1 MKRIVVLFTLMML
14 FSFTAS
20 AQEFVKNWEKQAETG
35 DIEAQLKLGE
45 WYKWKN
51 KDKKSLK
58 WYQKAADLGNSDAC
72 YEMAQLCIKG
82 VSKNDPSMW
91 LLKAAENGN
100 DEMKL
105 KVVNQISSFYQKDK
119 ACELLCSLADNGDNA
134 MKMKVVYQLS
144 SINKKDKACEILI
157 SMAEKGDDF
166 TKMQVADK
174 LLSINQKDKAYDL
187 LMSMAEKCDDSTKMQ
202 VAETLLSNGE
212 KSKAIM
218 LLKSLAEQSTSFDW
232 TKSIVDKLISLGDI
246 EIIHQPKIQELF
258 CLKAKEQFEKK
269 EIKNAYAT
277 LSIVIDHTDSPAKKL
292 LSELRVRAQTI
303 IDAEDAHKDSLA
315 RQFAHGAWYEGSMY
329 NGVPEGKGIV
339 YIPYEGDVIK
349 VVCNFNDSYGRKGKG
364 FPGKGEMYAFGN
376 KYIRDI
382 HTMGCSYDYNE
393 TDNINYLVSIIKW
406 KYNEYET
413 INDMIGIIL
422 NNIDR
427 LKNTKKIYAERIKGI
442 KSFEREIDK
451 EKKKQEQWK
460 KTHYHQVPREV
471 MCGMCAGEGTI
482 GYYSHTKRRCPQ
494 CYGRGYKLEHYY

>member
-1 MKRIVVLFTLMML
+1 MKRIVFFITLMML

-20 AQEFVKNWEKQAETG
+20 AQEYLKNWEKQAESG
-35 DIEAQLKLGE
+35 NIEAQLKLGE

-218 LLKSLAEQSTSFDW
+218 LLKSWAEQSTSFDW

-246 EIIHQPKIQELF
+246 EIIHQSKVQELF

-277 LSIVIDHTDSPAKKL
+277 LSQVIDQSDSPAKKL
-292 LSELRVRAQTI
+292 LSELRTRAQTVMV
-303 IDAEDAHKDSLA
+303 AEIAHKDSLA
-315 RQFAHGAWYEGSMY
+315 RQFAYGAWYNGPIN
-329 NGVPEGKGIV
+329 NGVPFNSGTLS
-339 YIPYEGDVIK
+339 IPYQGQIIRAEISEFSSKGAP
-349 VVCNFNDSYGRKGKG
+349 YRGRI
-364 FPGKGEMYAFGN
+364 YAFGN
-376 KYIRDI
+376 EFVLISNDDYSNIVYRPYSFLSFPILSYK
-382 HTMGCSYDYNE
+382 CSSMNTLIE
-393 TDNINYLVSIIKW
+393 EI
-406 KYNEYET
+406 
-413 INDMIGIIL
+413 
-422 NNIDR
+422 
-427 LKNTKKIYAERIKGI
+427 LKNVDELKNSKEKYAERVKEV
-442 KSFEREIDK
+442 KSQEREA
-451 EKKKQEQWK
+451 EANNKKYEQWK
-460 KTHYHQVPREV
+460 KTHYHSTPKEV
-471 MCGMCAGEGTI
+471 MCFYCAGQGYIEVTVFEG
-482 GYYSHTKRRCPQ
+482 SLQKKKRWRCTN
-494 CYGRGYKLEHYY
+494 CFGRGYTLEHYY